1 MKVPLRGEISYEKER
16 LNTLRT
22 EAEIENQK
30 ISRLQYE
37 LEVKRKALAIARS
50 WAEDEAKRAR
60 EQAKV
65 LEEAR
70 DRWESQGIKVVVN
83 KDLRDDAVAE
93 STWVDTQNQSL
104 IEGTKSI
111 AENLVDKLKIMAK
124 WRQIKAVNHVG
135 EVKDGAVSVS
145 IVNGSMQELQRSSA
159 VKEGVKRVVG
169 ECGEGVKKLTHKFK
183 T

>member
-1 MKVPLRGEISYEKER
+1 MTP
-16 LNTLRT
+16 
-22 EAEIENQK
+22 
-30 ISRLQYE
+30 
-37 LEVKRKALAIARS
+37 S
-50 WAEDEAKRAR
+50 WTEDEAKRAR

-65 LEEAR
+65 LEETR

-93 STWVDTQNQSL
+93 STWVDNQNQSL

-111 AENLVDKLKIMAK
+111 AENLVDKLKIMAVDIK
-124 WRQIKAVNHVG
+124 GKIINKVIEKILFFISQLKEMASKAVNHVG
-135 EVKDGAVSVS
+135 EVKDGAVSIVS
-145 IVNGSMQELQRSSA
+145 GSMQELQRSSAVLSSA

-169 ECGEGVKKLTHKFK
+169 ECGEEVEKLTHKFK